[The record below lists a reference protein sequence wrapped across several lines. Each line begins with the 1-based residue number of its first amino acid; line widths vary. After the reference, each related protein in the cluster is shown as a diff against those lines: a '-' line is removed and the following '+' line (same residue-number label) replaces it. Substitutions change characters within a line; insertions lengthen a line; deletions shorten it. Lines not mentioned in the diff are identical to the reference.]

1 MKLIDFIDTKPK
13 ELYENLIADFQKSLG
28 EPLLQGDERR
38 IFLES
43 FIPIILGLK
52 NDINFTGNQ
61 NLLKYASGKYLDAI
75 GDMFN
80 VYRFPA
86 NESQTKVKFSL
97 ASPLNFDVIIPKS
110 TRVTG
115 DGKTFFITNENEKII
130 AGEDHVL
137 VNVFATIRGKMPNG
151 LTIGQINALVDL
163 VPYIVSVSNIEQ
175 TFGGT
180 DIEDDD
186 NYRERI
192 RISPERF
199 STAGPSGSYEFYA
212 LSASPLVCDVY
223 IISPTPGDVDVYIVS
238 SATVVPDDNLIAL
251 VEKALSADTVR
262 PLTDFVHVKPA
273 IVKTYDVEV
282 IYFNSEDSKIS
293 DTILSQTVE
302 NEIKI
307 FTQRYKE
314 KMGGAI
320 NPDELKFEILKAGA
334 YRVDVLSPEY
344 TPLLGNEVA
353 VAQTVTARKG

>member
-1 MKLIDFIDTKPK
+1 MLDFIETKPK
-13 ELYENLIADFQKSLG
+13 ELYEKSIATLQKLLG

-61 NLLKYASGKYLDAI
+61 NLLKFASGRYLDAI

-86 NESQTKVKFSL
+86 NEAQAKVSFFIANS
-97 ASPLNFDVIIPKS
+97 LNFDVAIPKG
-110 TRVTG
+110 TRVTA
-115 DGKTFFITNENEKII
+115 DGKIFFATNAVAKIA
-130 AGEDHVL
+130 AGKTDVQ
-137 VNVFATIRGKMPNG
+137 VNVFAAVRGKAPNG

-163 VPYIVSVSNIEQ
+163 VPYVVGVSSVEES
-175 TFGGT
+175 FGGT
-180 DIEDDD
+180 DVEDDD

-223 IISPTPGDVDVYIVS
+223 VVSPTPGDVDVYIVS
-238 SATVVPDDNLIAL
+238 SATTVPDDNLTQL
-251 VEKALSADTVR
+251 VEKALSADMVR

-273 IVKTYDVEV
+273 IVKPYDIEV
-282 IYFNSEDSKIS
+282 VYFNVDDSKIS
-293 DTILSQTVE
+293 DTNLAQTVAKEIE
-302 NEIKI
+302 N
-307 FTQRYKE
+307 FTQRNKK

-334 YRVDVLSPEY
+334 YRVEVLSPEY

-353 VAQTVTARKG
+353 VAQKVTVRKG